1 MSSLKKEIEGKFVGN
16 MDFFDFIDSVIFDLR
31 KAGKFGNAEIY
42 KNLRGK
48 IEKFHGKGS
57 LPFRQINYVFVKK
70 LETQHYASGNT
81 AGGLSVYLRTL
92 RSVYK
97 RAIKHGIAKEKHNPF
112 NDYSIKNGTPKRQ
125 FLNREQLETLRNA
138 LVEEPHLAKAR
149 DLYMVSFYLRGMNW
163 MDMALLKGDSIHGDL
178 ERIMYIRSK
187 TKNKMFSIK
196 ITPALKQILLSYNDS
211 KIGNDDYVFPILSKD
226 VSQYQIHETIK
237 NKRKRQNI
245 YLKRLSE
252 RFELPK
258 VTIYTARHTYAN
270 ILKRS
275 GAPSNVI
282 QDSLGHTTE
291 AMTQTYLNSFETT
304 VIDDYDAQ
312 IMG

>member
-1 MSSLKKEIEGKFVGN
+1 M
-16 MDFFDFIDSVIFDLR
+16 
-31 KAGKFGNAEIY
+31 
-42 KNLRGK
+42 
-48 IEKFHGKGS
+48 
-57 LPFRQINYVFVKK
+57 
-70 LETQHYASGNT
+70 
-81 AGGLSVYLRTL
+81 
-92 RSVYK
+92 
-97 RAIKHGIAKEKHNPF
+97 
-112 NDYSIKNGTPKRQ
+112 
-125 FLNREQLETLRNA
+125 
-138 LVEEPHLAKAR
+138 
-149 DLYMVSFYLRGMNW
+149 
-163 MDMALLKGDSIHGDL
+163 
-178 ERIMYIRSK
+178 
-187 TKNKMFSIK
+187 
-196 ITPALKQILLSYNDS
+196 
-211 KIGNDDYVFPILSKD
+211 
-226 VSQYQIHETIK
+226 HE
-237 NKRKRQNI
+237 RQNI